1 MLFLTI
7 GTLFGFDRL
16 VKAVDLAIAQGQ
28 IQEEVFA
35 QIGPGEYRPKHMKH
49 TEVLGKD
56 AFEDVISRSTGLI
69 SHAGIGSI
77 NAALKYHK
85 PMVVLP
91 RLKRFGEHVN
101 DHQLYTARKFES
113 LGCVLVAYEELE
125 LPVRCRELATFKPI
139 QRVAN
144 SQGIIRHLQAFLRN
158 IDQPPAFKAS
168 IQATK

>member
-49 TEVLGKD
+49 TEVLAKD
-56 AFEDVISRSTGLI
+56 NFEVVISRSTGLI

-113 LGCVLVAYEELE
+113 LGCILVAYEESQLPKKCE
-125 LPVRCRELATFKPI
+125 LLSTYIPNTRNPNIHGIVLRL
-139 QRVAN
+139 QRFLWET
-144 SQGIIRHLQAFLRN
+144 QKGIN
-158 IDQPPAFKAS
+158 
-168 IQATK
+168 

>member
-49 TEVLGKD
+49 TEVLAKD

-113 LGCVLVAYEELE
+113 LGCVLVAYEESD
-125 LPVRCRELATFKPI
+125 LPTRCEALKTFRPKHRTP
-139 QRVAN
+139 N
-144 SQGIIRHLQAFLRN
+144 TQGIVQFIGNYLRN
-158 IDQPPAFKAS
+158 VNPN
-168 IQATK
+168 TTR